1 MSNTT
6 NTTTTGLHADHGEDF
21 NVRGLEFSA
30 TEIAIAPISDRAK
43 EFWKRI
49 GGGESISANFAK
61 TGGMDLIAIMREEG
75 MTYHQI
81 DRR

>member
-1 MSNTT
+1 MTDT
-6 NTTTTGLHADHGEDF
+6 NTNTIGLHVDHGEDF
-21 NVRGLEFSA
+21 NVQGLEFTA
-30 TEIAIAPISDRAK
+30 TEIAIAPISERAK
-43 EFWKRI
+43 KCWSLI
-49 GGGESISANFAK
+49 GGGQSISATFAK